1 VTKTDL
7 KDKLTEYLEEREDQ
21 DGFDA
26 TLVEAILDSLEK
38 DHYPPAECVEAWCTQ
53 AEDAVERLKADLA
66 RQPWWPG
73 YDPDAE
79 DEDDAG

>member
-1 VTKTDL
+1 MPASDL
-7 KDKLTEYLEEREDQ
+7 ETRLVDYLEQRPSSHALDQ
-21 DGFDA
+21 A
-26 TLVEAILDSLEK
+26 LVAAILRGVRRGE
-38 DHYPPAECVEAWCTQ
+38 YEPAECVEAWCVT

-79 DEDDAG
+79 DDE